1 MLRVTPL
8 GAGQHVGG
16 KLSSWEEGK
25 YWRNKLNHVES
36 CWIWFY
42 HVQPSRD
49 FMLRQRSKLYF
60 ARNRWP
66 IAQMRLQAKYQL
78 SYTLL
83 LADCTTIL
91 ASSFPMLVAVAFWN
105 QEASN
110 GHIKSWLNMV
120 HMVQWE
126 NHLRLN
132 RNSLKPAEARW
143 TNLIHLDLSL
153 MLSFANRSH
162 TVRRGCRVL
171 LDCGV
176 AVAVLPGSVS
186 ARQILSDL
194 VRSRHFALSPVPLRS
209 LCLCLSL
216 NKARRSSISRA
227 WENWCLVEFSCSAK
241 RC

>member
-36 CWIWFY
+36 CWIWLY

-126 NHLRLN
+126 NNLRLN

-162 TVRRGCRVL
+162 TVRCEVVGCSLTAELPL
-171 LDCGV
+171 LCCL
-176 AVAVLPGSVS
+176 AAF
-186 ARQILSDL
+186 QL
-194 VRSRHFALSPVPLRS
+194 VRSRQISSFRFEPCPSAVPLSVSVSEQGPKIVDIPS
-209 LCLCLSL
+209 LGELMLSWIQL
-216 NKARRSSISRA
+216 QG
-227 WENWCLVEFSCSAK
+227 AK